1 MKRIIN
7 KLIKLHGSI
16 PYIFIDN
23 TIKKHNSYQIEEVY
37 KVYMSGYVY
46 KDGRQN
52 FTPEFNTLKELEE
65 YLKQNVEG
73 YKRITK
79 RKH

>member
-16 PYIFIDN
+16 PYIVISRD
-23 TIKKHNSYQIEEVY
+23 IKKHSHLQIEETY
-37 KVYMSGYVY
+37 QLYMSNYVY
-46 KDGRQN
+46 KDSKIH

-73 YKRITK
+73 YESIN
-79 RKH
+79 

>member
-16 PYIFIDN
+16 PYIFISRD
-23 TIKKHNSYQIEEVY
+23 IKKHNSYQIEEVY
-37 KVYMSGYVY
+37 KVYMSDYVY
-46 KDGRQN
+46 KDGRRH
-52 FTPEFNTLKELEE
+52 FTPEFNTIKELEE

-73 YKRITK
+73 YESIN
-79 RKH
+79 

>member
-7 KLIKLHGSI
+7 KLIKLHGSKN
-16 PYIFIDN
+16 YIYIN
-23 TIKKHNSYQIEEVY
+23 NAIKKYSHLSKIEEVY
-37 KVYMSGYVY
+37 QVYISNYVY
-46 KDGRQN
+46 KDDRVH

-73 YKRITK
+73 YESIN
-79 RKH
+79 

>member
-7 KLIKLHGSI
+7 KLIKLHGSRNHI
-16 PYIFIDN
+16 YIDN
-23 TIKKHNSYQIEEVY
+23 VIKKYNHLSKIRELYQVY
-37 KVYMSGYVY
+37 ISDYVY
-46 KDGRQN
+46 KDGRVH

-73 YKRITK
+73 YE
-79 RKH
+79 

>member
-7 KLIKLHGSI
+7 KLIKLHGSKN
-16 PYIFIDN
+16 YIYIN
-23 TIKKHNSYQIEEVY
+23 NAIKKHSHLSKIEEVY
-37 KVYMSGYVY
+37 QVYMSNYVY
-46 KDGRQN
+46 KDGRVH

-73 YKRITK
+73 YE
-79 RKH
+79 

>member
-16 PYIFIDN
+16 PYIYIN
-23 TIKKHNSYQIEEVY
+23 NYIKKHSCFQIEKIY
-37 KVYMSGYVY
+37 RVYMSNYVY
-46 KDGRQN
+46 KDGREH
-52 FTPEFNTLKELEE
+52 FTPEFNTLKKLEE

-73 YKRITK
+73 YE
-79 RKH
+79 

>member
-1 MKRIIN
+1 MKKIIN
-7 KLIKLHGSI
+7 KLIKLHGSKN
-16 PYIFIDN
+16 YIYIN
-23 TIKKHNSYQIEEVY
+23 NAIKKHSHLSKIEELY
-37 KVYMSGYVY
+37 QVYMSDYVY

-73 YKRITK
+73 YE
-79 RKH
+79 